1 MVQARVTS
9 LRHVDV
15 AVPDFDET
23 VDFYGGVWGLKK
35 IDGEKD
41 IAFLAAEGSA
51 EQFIYRI
58 RKADE
63 KRLDLVAFGADSRED
78 VDALAAQL
86 GAAGVQLISEPAT
99 MQTPGGGY
107 GFRFFDPDGR
117 VVEVSADVE
126 ARQPREL
133 DPREAIPVALNHVV
147 LNSPDRKIVESF
159 YAEKLGFKLSD
170 WIPFM
175 GFYRCNANH
184 HSLAIADGKVA
195 TLNHVAFEVRGI
207 DEMMRGAGRVLKD
220 GRARVMMGPGRH
232 SAGDNTFYYFF
243 DPQGNVSEYTA
254 EVEQIFNED
263 AWTPREHPP
272 TDMWG
277 TAQMPGRPPAA
288 AGPAGTGA
296 AAGGPPP
303 GRPAQ
308 ASDLP
313 PAPMRRPDAGLWQA
327 PPV

>member
-1 MVQARVTS
+1 MARVTS

-15 AVPDFDET
+15 AVPDFEQQ
-23 VDFYGGVWGLKK
+23 VDFYSGIWGLKRV
-35 IDGEKD
+35 DGEKD
-41 IAFLAAEGSA
+41 VAFLAAEGST
-51 EQFIYRI
+51 EQFVYRI
-58 RKADE
+58 RKAEE
-63 KRLDLVAFGADSRED
+63 KRLDLIAFGADSAED
-78 VDALAAQL
+78 VDALASAL
-86 GAAGVQLISEPAT
+86 ANEGVRFVSEPGS

-117 VVEVSADVE
+117 IVEVSAGVEQRQARDV
-126 ARQPREL
+126 APREG
-133 DPREAIPVALNHVV
+133 IPVALNHVV
-147 LNSPDRKIVESF
+147 LNSPNRKPVEAF

-184 HSLAIADGKVA
+184 HSLAIADGEVA
-195 TLNHVAFEVRGI
+195 TLNHVAFEVGSI
-207 DEMMRGAGRVLKD
+207 DDMMRGAGRVMKD

-254 EVEQIFNED
+254 EVEQVLDEN

-277 TAQMPGRPPAA
+277 TAQMPGRPAGVPAMPPARQVQA
-288 AGPAGTGA
+288 A
-296 AAGGPPP
+296 
-303 GRPAQ
+303 
-308 ASDLP
+308 DLP
-313 PAPMRRPDAGLWQA
+313 PTRPRQPDAGLWVA
-327 PPV
+327 PPI

>member
-1 MVQARVTS
+1 MAQVTS

-15 AVPDFDET
+15 AVPDFDEQL
-23 VDFYGGVWGLKK
+23 DFYDRVWGLTRV
-35 IDGEKD
+35 DGDKD
-41 IAFLAAEGSA
+41 IAFMAAEGSP
-51 EQFIYRI
+51 EQYIYRI

-63 KRLDLVAFGADSRED
+63 KRLDLIAFGADSPED
-78 VDALAAQL
+78 VDQLAADLAQ
-86 GAAGVQLISEPAT
+86 AGVRFVSEPGQQ
-99 MQTPGGGY
+99 QTPGGGY

-117 VVEVSADVE
+117 VVEVSAGVE
-126 ARQPREL
+126 QRSFREVEPREG
-133 DPREAIPVALNHVV
+133 IPVALNHVV
-147 LNSPDRKIVESF
+147 LNSPNRKEVEAF
-159 YAEKLGFKLSD
+159 YAERLGFKLSD

-184 HSLAIADGKVA
+184 HSLAIADGEVA
-195 TLNHVAFEVRGI
+195 TLNHVAFEVRSI
-207 DEMMRGAGRVLKD
+207 DDMMRGSGRVLKD
-220 GRARVMMGPGRH
+220 GRARIMMGPGRH

-254 EVEQIFNED
+254 EVEQITNED

-288 AGPAGTGA
+288 QMDPPA
-296 AAGGPPP
+296 
-303 GRPAQ
+303 RQAQ
-308 ASDLP
+308 AGDLP
-313 PAPMRRPDAGLWQA
+313 PTRMRQADPGLWVA

>member
-1 MVQARVTS
+1 MARVSS

-15 AVPDFDET
+15 AVPDFEQA
-23 VDFYGGVWGLKK
+23 VDFYGGVWGLKRM
-35 IDGEKD
+35 DGEKD
-41 IAFLAAEGSA
+41 IAFFAAEGSP
-51 EQFIYRI
+51 EQFVYRI
-58 RKADE
+58 RKAEE
-63 KRLDLVAFGADSRED
+63 KRLDLIAFGADGPED
-78 VDALAAQL
+78 VDQLAANL
-86 GAAGVQLISEPAT
+86 AREGVRFVSEPGK

-117 VVEVSADVE
+117 VVEVSTGVE
-126 ARQPREL
+126 TRAYREVAPREG
-133 DPREAIPVALNHVV
+133 IPVALNHVV
-147 LNSPDRKIVESF
+147 LNSPKRKEVEAF
-159 YAEKLGFKLSD
+159 YADKLGFKLSD

-184 HSLAIADGKVA
+184 HSLAVADGEVA

-207 DEMMRGAGRVLKD
+207 DDMMRGSGRVLKD

-243 DPQGNVSEYTA
+243 DPQGNVSEYTS
-254 EVEQIFNED
+254 EVEQILDED

-277 TAQMPGRPPAA
+277 TAQMPGRPQSGGGQP
-288 AGPAGTGA
+288 G
-296 AAGGPPP
+296 AGGPP

-308 ASDLP
+308 AADLP
-313 PAPMRRPDAGLWQA
+313 PVRMRRDDPGLWVA

>member
-1 MVQARVTS
+1 LVMAKVSS
-9 LRHVDV
+9 LRHIDV
-15 AVPDFDET
+15 AVPDFEQA
-23 VDFYGGVWGLKK
+23 VEFYGGVWGLTRVE
-35 IDGEKD
+35 GEKD
-41 IAFLAAEGSA
+41 IAFFAAEGSP

-58 RKADE
+58 RKAEE
-63 KRLDLVAFGADSRED
+63 KRLDLVAFGADSPEE
-78 VDALAAQL
+78 VDELAAQL
-86 GAAGVQLISEPAT
+86 AAAGTRFVAEPGN

-117 VVEVSADVE
+117 TVEVSANVEQRAARDVE
-126 ARQPREL
+126 PREG
-133 DPREAIPVALNHVV
+133 IPVALNHVV
-147 LNSPDRKIVESF
+147 FNSPNRKEVEVF

-184 HSLAIADGKVA
+184 HSLAIADGETA
-195 TLNHVAFEVRGI
+195 TLNHVAFEVKSI
-207 DEMMRGAGRVLKD
+207 DDMMRGSGRVLKD
-220 GRARVMMGPGRH
+220 GRARIMMGPGRH

-254 EVEQIFNED
+254 EVEQILDEN

-277 TAQMPGRPPAA
+277 TAQMPGRPAPASA
-288 AGPAGTGA
+288 APAGRAPQQG
-296 AAGGPPP
+296 
-303 GRPAQ
+303 
-308 ASDLP
+308 DLP
-313 PAPMRRPDAGLWQA
+313 PMRTRQADAGLWVA